1 MSFESIPHVV
11 DRLPVGESLS
21 FSGILA
27 ISLTSSSKS
36 TQRTVS
42 RSNNNKLQ
50 QPTANNRQQQTTRL
64 TVNTNNN
71 NNNNNN
77 KESIPTCIMQPTDPP
92 KPLFVAPWIQT
103 FTLSSAFVSPRRIF
117 FLSKENLKIN
127 GNQNKHAFLPTCTMA
142 KQLEHD
148 WFF

>member
-1 MSFESIPHVV
+1 MLMSFESIPHVV

-21 FSGILA
+21 SSGILA

-71 NNNNNN
+71 NNNNYYYYYYYYNNYNNYYYNNNNNN
-77 KESIPTCIMQPTDPP
+77 KSIPTCIMQPTDPP

-103 FTLSSAFVSPRRIF
+103 FTLSSAWKVAPLGGFSSCQKR
-117 FLSKENLKIN
+117 
-127 GNQNKHAFLPTCTMA
+127 T
-142 KQLEHD
+142 
-148 WFF
+148 